1 MIASENQIPD
11 REDADAR
18 ACEAALEALVFGTNL
33 LSKDGIELDRLLD
46 QSRVTEP
53 HRSALIRQFQSRL
66 PIYRTLVQTRLKD
79 ALEQMLPNTT
89 NLLGAHWLT
98 LFSQF
103 LESVG
108 PKSPILREL
117 LTEWVTWFRAIGQHQ
132 LEVPPYLADYAL
144 FEALSIESAAQGQ
157 VESAAEPP
165 PVNSETHLVRNEK
178 VIFVTLEWAVHEWS
192 LGTAEAP
199 EQRLTSLVVYTDET
213 NEFRVLEL
221 SPIAVRIWQLLE
233 KPICL
238 RTVVSTVLSE
248 YENSNPPSLES
259 LSSLFAEFHDRGL
272 CIVSDSSGV
281 NR

>member
-1 MIASENQIPD
+1 MLASENQIPD

-18 ACEAALEALVFGTNL
+18 ACEAALEALVFGTSL

-46 QSRVTEP
+46 QSHVAEP
-53 HRSALIRQFQSRL
+53 HRSALILQLQSRL
-66 PIYRTLVQTRLKD
+66 PIYRTLVRTRLTE

-89 NLLGAHWLT
+89 DLLGAHWPI

-117 LTEWVTWFRAIGQHQ
+117 LTEWVTWFRTTGQHQ
-132 LEVPPYLADYAL
+132 LEIPPYLADYAL

-165 PVNSETHLVRNEK
+165 SVTSETHLVRNEK
-178 VIFVTLEWAVHEWS
+178 VIFVTFEWAVHAWS
-192 LGTAEAP
+192 LGTVEAP
-199 EQRLTSLVVYTDET
+199 EQRVTSLAVYTDEE
-213 NEFRVLEL
+213 NVFRILEL
-221 SPIAVRIWQLLE
+221 SPIAVRIWQLIE

-238 RTVVSTVLSE
+238 GTVVGTVLSE
-248 YENSNPPSLES
+248 YKNSNPPSLES
-259 LSSLFAEFHDRGL
+259 LSSLFADFHDRGL
-272 CIVSDSSGV
+272 CTMSDSSGD